1 MEQIKYSGF
10 PSLLGEL
17 DAQQAEINMAIK
29 RTWLMAGGV
38 ILPCIVLVTSFILL
52 NGGK

>member
-38 ILPCIVLVTSFILL
+38 ILPCAALVAYVLLS
-52 NGGK
+52 GGQ